1 MEGIRCGHVG
11 VLVLILVWWETW
23 DKPLAAVP
31 GLLWA
36 LSEEASD
43 KGL

>member
-23 DKPLAAVP
+23 DKPLDRCAWLIM
-31 GLLWA
+31 GI
-36 LSEEASD
+36 
-43 KGL
+43 K